1 MPFLKIIS
9 KKCVKTK
16 LILIISVILSIF
28 YLKWSYNIKKR
39 RYNMKEILKEIDNLK
54 DKIIE
59 IRRHIHMYPDLSH
72 QEKPTR
78 DYVKSILKKE
88 GIKCKTFQNHYGMVC
103 EIIVDETKPFL
114 AFRADMDAL
123 PIQETNEVSYASK
136 KENIMHACGHDG
148 HTSVLT
154 GLLFALNRHKDKL
167 PLNIRGIFQHSEEDT
182 DGGSEDLIKDGALE
196 NVEAIFGLHMYPYL
210 NTGEIG
216 YKYGEMMAS
225 ADTFEIEIF
234 GKSSHGARPHEG
246 VDALLT
252 GALAINS
259 INHIISRRIDPL
271 HPAVIT
277 MGTVEGGKAPN
288 IICDHVKMTGTV
300 RTLNDKVRSSIK
312 EMMED
317 AIKGI
322 CHTMGAEYKFHYFF
336 GNPELVNDDK
346 MADLVIKSANEIGV
360 KPVDLKL
367 PVMGGEDF
375 ANYLKVVKGAFFRL
389 GSCNKDKTK
398 GCIAQ
403 HNSKFDIDEESLVIG
418 AKVMANLI
426 KEFK

>member
-1 MPFLKIIS
+1 
-9 KKCVKTK
+9 
-16 LILIISVILSIF
+16 
-28 YLKWSYNIKKR
+28 
-39 RYNMKEILKEIDNLK
+39 MKEILKEIDLLK
-54 DKIIE
+54 EKIIE

-78 DYVKSILKKE
+78 DYVKSILEKE
-88 GIKCKTFQNHYGMVC
+88 GIKCKTFKNHYGMVC
-103 EIIVDETKPFL
+103 DIVVDKNKPFL

-123 PIQETNEVSYASK
+123 PIQEKNNVPYKSRK
-136 KENIMHACGHDG
+136 DGIMHACGHDG
-148 HTSVLT
+148 HTAVLT
-154 GLLFALNRHKDKL
+154 GLLIALNRHKDKL
-167 PLNIRGIFQHSEEDT
+167 PINIRGIFQHSEEDT
-182 DGGSEDLIKDGALE
+182 NGGSEDLIRDGALE

-252 GALAINS
+252 AALVINS
-259 INHIISRRIDPL
+259 INHIISRKIDPL

-288 IICDHVKMTGTV
+288 IICDYVKMTGTV
-300 RTLNDKVRSSIK
+300 RTLNDKVRSNIK

-322 CHTMGAEYKFHYFF
+322 CHTMGARYKFNYFF
-336 GNPELVNDDK
+336 GNPELVNDDE
-346 MADLVIKSANEIGV
+346 MVNLVIKSAKEIGV

-389 GSCNKDKTK
+389 GCCNKEKNI

-403 HNSKFDIDEESLVIG
+403 HNPKFDIDEDSLVIG